1 MHHHELECLRVRE
14 KNKTMAV
21 IEKRERKVVCYQ
33 GQGHSDVS
41 YIIKNMTDPFATR
54 LSLMVQHYV
63 KLKHLTKKLNCCVQ
77 ISVIAKLHNVD

>member
-1 MHHHELECLRVRE
+1 MSESERE

-41 YIIKNMTDPFATR
+41 YN
-54 LSLMVQHYV
+54 
-63 KLKHLTKKLNCCVQ
+63 KKY
-77 ISVIAKLHNVD
+77 D